1 MLVRSLRKF
10 CYVNWVFGILK
21 FWSVELDHPWFF
33 FLEPPYH
40 WRFPSSLGG
49 GPTIDNADTEQP
61 PLLFTDTTTKHLI
74 ARYRQKGIGLFKTD
88 TYYRFPPL

>member
-1 MLVRSLRKF
+1 MLCKLSFWYFEILE
-10 CYVNWVFGILK
+10 CGIR
-21 FWSVELDHPWFF
+21 PPMIF